1 MVHCTRP
8 PATLQNSLPE
18 GEFFMSIRT
27 MRRFAGCLRPERQRL
42 SRRISIA
49 GAGVLCAVAVFSP
62 AFLHGSGGVVA
73 ARSRGGEFVNTLM
86 PQPSSLTVQSGAFRL
101 DRALA
106 VCFAG
111 VHDKMLDDAVARTLG
126 QLEEETGIAMSG
138 APACGPVQAQL
149 QIDVQHPAEAVQSID
164 EDESYSLVVGKER
177 VQLQA
182 PNDLGALHGLQTLLQ
197 LVQEQTGGY
206 VLPAV
211 SIADKPRFKWRGL
224 MIDCGRHFEPVPVIL
239 RTLDGMAAV
248 KLNVFHWHLTED
260 QGFRAESLR
269 FPKLQEMGSDG
280 LYYTQSE
287 MREVVEYA
295 HDRGIRVVP
304 EFDMPGHSTSWF
316 VGYPQ
321 LASGPGPYHVE
332 RVFGVHDAAMDPT
345 RESTYAFLDA
355 FIEEM
360 ADIFPDAYMHIGGD
374 ESNGKQWLAN
384 PRIRAFMRKNGI
396 AKPADLQV
404 YFNRRL
410 LGILKK
416 YHKHMVGWD
425 EILAPGLPKDAVVQ
439 SWRNLDSL
447 RKGTEEGY
455 QEILS
460 GPYYLD
466 QMESAEEHYLADPLP
481 ANSGF
486 SAAQEDLVLGGEI
499 CMWGE
504 HISPQT
510 IDSRIW
516 PRAAAIAERFWSP
529 AAVRDVDDM
538 YRRLWVEWLRL
549 DALGLEQISGPQRML
564 RELAGSAS
572 PTELEA
578 LASVLEPVSFGQRY
592 SQQKTDQLTP
602 LNGLVDAVVPD
613 PPSRHAFAESVQKYL
628 SALPA
633 SQKDRAALEKLF
645 GNWRQTASTLEPFM
659 QSSPRLSGYAVRAQ
673 ELGQLGQI
681 GLEAIQYLNDPSGEP
696 SDWEKQTLDRMDAI
710 REERMLVRFTIL
722 DPLQKLVVAAGASRS
737 HLQ

>member
-1 MVHCTRP
+1 
-8 PATLQNSLPE
+8 
-18 GEFFMSIRT
+18 MSIRT
-27 MRRFAGCLRPERQRL
+27 MSRFAWFLRPERQGFPQRF
-42 SRRISIA
+42 SIA
-49 GAGVLCAVAVFSP
+49 GARVLCAVAVFSP
-62 AFLHGSGGVVA
+62 AFLHGASDLGA
-73 ARSRGGEFVNTLM
+73 APSQGGEFVNTLM
-86 PQPSSLTVQSGAFRL
+86 PQPSSLTVQSGAFPL
-101 DRALA
+101 NGALT
-106 VCFAG
+106 VCFTG
-111 VHDKMLDDAVARTLG
+111 VHDKMLDDAVVRALG
-126 QLEEETGIAMSG
+126 QFEEETGMAMSG
-138 APACGPVQAQL
+138 APACGPAQAQL
-149 QIDVQHPAEAVQSID
+149 QIDVQHPAEAVQSIA
-164 EDESYSLVVGKER
+164 EDDSYSLVVGKDR
-177 VQLQA
+177 VLLQA

-197 LVQEQTGGY
+197 LVQEQAGGY
-206 VLPAV
+206 VFPAV
-211 SIADKPRFKWRGL
+211 SISDKPRFKWRGL

-295 HDRGIRVVP
+295 HARGIRVVP

-321 LASGPGPYHVE
+321 LAGGPGPYHVE

-345 RESTYAFLDA
+345 QESTYVFLDA
-355 FIEEM
+355 FIGEM
-360 ADIFPDAYMHIGGD
+360 AGIFPDAYMHIGGD

-384 PRIRAFMRKNGI
+384 PKIRAFMRKNGM

-410 LGILKK
+410 LAILKR

-447 RKGTEEGY
+447 RMGTEEGY
-455 QEILS
+455 HEILS

-466 QMESAEEHYLADPLP
+466 HMESAEEHYLADPLP

-486 SAAQEDLVLGGEI
+486 SAAQENLVLGGEI

-504 HISPQT
+504 HISAQT
-510 IDSRIW
+510 IDSRVW

-529 AAVRDVDDM
+529 AGVRDVNDM
-538 YRRLWVEWLRL
+538 YRRLWVESLRL

-564 RELAGSAS
+564 RELGGSAS

-592 SQQKTDQLTP
+592 SLQKTDQLTP

-613 PPSRHAFAESVQKYL
+613 PPSRHAFAESVQNYL
-628 SALPA
+628 ATSPA
-633 SQKDRAALEKLF
+633 NQNDQAALEKLF
-645 GNWRQTASTLEPFM
+645 GSWRQTASKLEPFM
-659 QSSPRLSGYAVRAQ
+659 QSSPRLVGYAARAQ

-681 GLEAIQYLNDPSGEP
+681 GQEAIQYLNAPAGEP
-696 SDWEKQTLDRMDAI
+696 SDWEKETLARMDAI
-710 REERMLVRFTIL
+710 HEERILVRFAIL
-722 DPLQKLVVAAGASRS
+722 DPLRKLVVAAGASRS